1 MSETNTADLIGNK
14 LSGKQKVAAL
24 LMSLDVDVAAKVFQK
39 MEMKEVE
46 SIATEISKLKGI
58 DQEEIDLVL
67 AEFYQLMSTSGAYV
81 EGGIGYAQSLLEKTY
96 GPERAREL
104 TDKIKLMS
112 NVKSFSILK
121 KADPEQ
127 LANFL
132 KKEHPQTVALIL
144 SHLEPDQ
151 SAAVLNEFDDELR
164 TESVFRIA
172 TLGKVSPESLGRV
185 ESVLDEIASS
195 TLTQSVS
202 SAGGSKMLANILNKV
217 NNQVAKQMIENLE
230 EQDPKIAL
238 EVKRLMFLFEDIILI
253 DDRGI
258 QRLLR
263 EIDKRDLALSMKI
276 ADDDIK
282 DKIFKNMSER
292 AADVVKEELEF
303 MGPVKLKEVEEAQTR
318 IVDKVKELEE
328 KEEIVIGGRGS
339 DDVFV

>member
-1 MSETNTADLIGNK
+1 MSETEELVVKK
-14 LSGKQKVAAL
+14 LNGKQKVAAL
-24 LMSLDVDVAAKVFQK
+24 MMSLDVDIAAKIFQR

-46 SIATEISKLKGI
+46 SIATEISRLKGI
-58 DQEEIDLVL
+58 DQEDIDFVL
-67 AEFYQLMSTSGAYV
+67 AEFYQLMSTSSAYV
-81 EGGIGYAQSLLEKTY
+81 EGGIGYAQSLLERTY
-96 GPERAREL
+96 GSERAREL

-112 NVKSFSILK
+112 NVKSFAVLK

-144 SHLEPDQ
+144 SHLDPDQ
-151 SAAVLNEFDDELR
+151 SALVLNEFEDELR
-164 TESVFRIA
+164 MDTVLRIA

-230 EQDPKIAL
+230 QHDPKVAL

-276 ADDDIK
+276 SSEEIQ

-318 IVDKVKELEE
+318 IVDKIKELEE
-328 KEEIVIGGRGS
+328 KEEIMIGGRGN

>member
-1 MSETNTADLIGNK
+1 MSYTDEDIATKK
-14 LSGKQKVAAL
+14 LTGKQKVAAL
-24 LMSLDVDVAAKVFQK
+24 LMSLDVDVAARVFQK
-39 MEMKEVE
+39 MDVKEVE

-58 DQEEIDLVL
+58 DQEVIDMVL

-81 EGGIGYAQSLLEKTY
+81 EGGIGYAQSLLERTY
-96 GPERAREL
+96 GPERAKEL

-112 NVKSFSILK
+112 NVKNFSILK

-144 SHLEPDQ
+144 SHLDPDQ
-151 SAAVLNEFDDELR
+151 SAAVLNEFDDELK
-164 TESVFRIA
+164 TETVYRIA

-185 ESVLDEIASS
+185 ESVLDEIAAS
-195 TLTQSVS
+195 TLTQSVA

-230 EQDPKIAL
+230 QQDPKIAT

-263 EIDKRDLALSMKI
+263 EIDKRDLALAMKI
-276 ADDDIK
+276 SSDDIK
-282 DKIFKNMSER
+282 DKIFRNMSER

-303 MGPVKLKEVEEAQTR
+303 MGPVKLKEVEDAQTR
-318 IVDKVKELEE
+318 IVDKIKELEE
-328 KEEIVIGGRGS
+328 KEEIVVGGRGN

>member
-1 MSETNTADLIGNK
+1 
-14 LSGKQKVAAL
+14 
-24 LMSLDVDVAAKVFQK
+24 
-39 MEMKEVE
+39 MENRD
-46 SIATEISKLKGI
+46 TG
-58 DQEEIDLVL
+58 
-67 AEFYQLMSTSGAYV
+67 
-81 EGGIGYAQSLLEKTY
+81 
-96 GPERAREL
+96 EL
-104 TDKIKLMS
+104 
-112 NVKSFSILK
+112 LK

-144 SHLEPDQ
+144 SHLDPDQ
-151 SAAVLNEFDDELR
+151 SALVLSEFDDELKME
-164 TESVFRIA
+164 TVQRIA

-185 ESVLDEIASS
+185 ESVLDEIAAS

-230 EQDPKIAL
+230 QHDPKVAM

-263 EIDKRDLALSMKI
+263 EIDKRDLALAMKI
-276 ADDDIK
+276 SSEEIQE
-282 DKIFKNMSER
+282 KIFKNMSER

-318 IVDKVKELEE
+318 IVDKIKELEE
-328 KEEIVIGGRGS
+328 KEEIMIGGRGN

>member
-1 MSETNTADLIGNK
+1 MSDTEELVLKK

-24 LMSLDVDVAAKVFQK
+24 LMSLDVDVAAKIFQR
-39 MEMKEVE
+39 MDMKEVE

-58 DQEEIDLVL
+58 DQEDIDLVL
-67 AEFYQLMSTSGAYV
+67 AEFYQLMSTSSAYV
-81 EGGIGYAQSLLEKTY
+81 EGGIGYAQSLLERTY
-96 GPERAREL
+96 GPERAKEL

-112 NVKSFSILK
+112 NVKSFSVLK

-144 SHLEPDQ
+144 SHLDPDQ
-151 SAAVLNEFDDELR
+151 SALVLSEFDDELKME
-164 TESVFRIA
+164 TVQRIA

-185 ESVLDEIASS
+185 ESVLDEIAAS

-230 EQDPKIAL
+230 QHDPKVAM

-263 EIDKRDLALSMKI
+263 EIDKRDLALAMKI
-276 ADDDIK
+276 SSEEIQE
-282 DKIFKNMSER
+282 KIFKNMSER

-318 IVDKVKELEE
+318 IVDKIKELEA
-328 KEEIVIGGRGS
+328 KEEIMIGGRGN

>member
-1 MSETNTADLIGNK
+1 MSETMEETELIKK
-14 LSGKQKVAAL
+14 LTGKQKVASL
-24 LMSLDVDVAAKVFQK
+24 LMSLDVNISAKVFQR
-39 MEMKEVE
+39 MDIKEVE

-58 DQEEIDLVL
+58 DQDEIDIVL
-67 AEFYQLMSTSGAYV
+67 AEFYQLMSTSSAYV
-81 EGGIGYAQSLLEKTY
+81 EGGIGFAQSLLERTY

-112 NVKSFSILK
+112 NVKSFSVLK
-121 KADPEQ
+121 RADPEQ

-144 SHLEPDQ
+144 SHLDPDQ
-151 SAAVLNEFDDELR
+151 SALVLNEFDDELR
-164 TESVFRIA
+164 TETVFRIA

-230 EQDPKIAL
+230 QQDPKIAM

-263 EIDKRDLALSMKI
+263 EIDKRDLALAMKI
-276 ADDDIK
+276 SDEDIK
-282 DKIFKNMSER
+282 DKIFRNMSER

-318 IVDKVKELEE
+318 IVDKIKELEE
-328 KEEIVIGGRGS
+328 SEEIMIGGRGN

>member
-1 MSETNTADLIGNK
+1 MSETMEETSVKK
-14 LSGKQKVAAL
+14 LTGKQKVAAL
-24 LMSLDVDVAAKVFQK
+24 LMSLNVDIAATIFRKMDV
-39 MEMKEVE
+39 KEVE

-58 DQEEIDLVL
+58 DQEVIDTVL
-67 AEFYQLMSTSGAYV
+67 AEFYQLISTSSAYV
-81 EGGIGYAQSLLEKTY
+81 EGGIGFAHSLLERTY

-112 NVKSFSILK
+112 NVKSFAVLK
-121 KADPEQ
+121 RADPEQ

-144 SHLEPDQ
+144 SHLDPDQ
-151 SAAVLNEFDDELR
+151 SALVLNEFDDELR
-164 TESVFRIA
+164 TETVFRIA

-185 ESVLDEIASS
+185 ESVLDEIAAS

-230 EQDPKIAL
+230 QQDPKIAL

-276 ADDDIK
+276 SSEEIQE
-282 DKIFKNMSER
+282 KIFKNMSER

-318 IVDKVKELEE
+318 IVDKIKELEE
-328 KEEIVIGGRGS
+328 KEEIIIGGRGN

>member
-1 MSETNTADLIGNK
+1 MSETEELVLKK
-14 LSGKQKVAAL
+14 LNGKQKVAAL
-24 LMSLDVDVAAKVFQK
+24 MMSLDVDIAAKVFQR

-46 SIATEISKLKGI
+46 SIATEISRLKGI
-58 DQEEIDLVL
+58 DQEDIDLVL
-67 AEFYQLMSTSGAYV
+67 AEFYQLMSTSSAYV
-81 EGGIGYAQSLLEKTY
+81 EGGIGYAQSLLERTY

-104 TDKIKLMS
+104 TDRIKLMS
-112 NVKSFSILK
+112 NVKSFAVLK

-144 SHLEPDQ
+144 SHLDPDQ
-151 SAAVLNEFDDELR
+151 SALVLNEFDDELKME
-164 TESVFRIA
+164 TVLRIA

-185 ESVLDEIASS
+185 ESVLDEIAAS

-230 EQDPKIAL
+230 QHDPKVAL

-276 ADDDIK
+276 SSEEIQE
-282 DKIFKNMSER
+282 KIFKNMSER
-292 AADVVKEELEF
+292 AADVVREELEF

-318 IVDKVKELEE
+318 IVDKIKELEE
-328 KEEIVIGGRGS
+328 KEEIIIGGRGN

>member
-1 MSETNTADLIGNK
+1 MSDTEELVLKK

-24 LMSLDVDVAAKVFQK
+24 LMSLDVDVAAKIFQR
-39 MEMKEVE
+39 MDMKEVE

-58 DQEEIDLVL
+58 DQEDIDLVL
-67 AEFYQLMSTSGAYV
+67 AEFYQLMSTSSAYV
-81 EGGIGYAQSLLEKTY
+81 EGGIGYAQSLLERTY
-96 GPERAREL
+96 GPERAKEL

-112 NVKSFSILK
+112 NVKSFSVLK

-144 SHLEPDQ
+144 SHLDPDQ
-151 SAAVLNEFDDELR
+151 SALVLSEFDDELKME
-164 TESVFRIA
+164 TVQRIA

-185 ESVLDEIASS
+185 ESVLDEIAAS

-230 EQDPKIAL
+230 QHDPKVAM

-263 EIDKRDLALSMKI
+263 EIDKRDLALAMKI
-276 ADDDIK
+276 SSEEIQE
-282 DKIFKNMSER
+282 KIFKNMSER

-318 IVDKVKELEE
+318 IVDKTKALEE
-328 KEEIVIGGRGS
+328 KEEIMIGGRGN